1 MRLPRRLSS
10 RLALI
15 TAASVLAAVGLFTIL
30 AYLQIR
36 QDQYQR
42 LDEQLT
48 KTVETFRNN
57 LAVSGTPPKGLGTG
71 DSDITTVAPVVN
83 EVWYAGLNG
92 QPGFQRSGSVEGVTD
107 TRRVPLKTISP
118 RGIPRS
124 IGHEGH
130 SYRAIEVHFD
140 APPGGLRR
148 FGRFAVLS
156 DAAEGT
162 ISRTRNVLGFGA
174 LASAALALL
183 LVLFSARRGL
193 RPLIEVQAAAEH
205 VAESQDLGMRIRE
218 SGPGEVKGLA
228 SSMNL
233 MLSRLQDSQGRL
245 EGALEEQRRFAQD
258 ASHELRTPLT
268 AIRGH
273 IDILE
278 RYALPDGEREAVIG
292 EMGEAA
298 DRMKR
303 LVEGLL
309 ALARTEG
316 RGGPGERISL
326 VETLRETATLEGEAP
341 QLDSAEEDVF
351 VQGDREQLRGIFVNL
366 VENGRRYGGKVEVH
380 LRREDDVAI
389 IEVRDDGPGIA
400 REDRER
406 VFDRF
411 YRAPGLR
418 STPGS
423 GLGLA
428 IALQATERAGGHL
441 SLIDSERGACFEVR
455 LPIAPE
461 GDPIEVPP
469 GVQPVGHLD
478 DEE

>member
-15 TAASVLAAVGLFTIL
+15 TAASVLAAVGLFTVL

-36 QDQYQR
+36 DDQYAR
-42 LDEQLT
+42 LDNQLSAAAAT
-48 KTVETFRNN
+48 IRQNVETPDPGKPTLLDPDVKEKPSLVVEVLVPNDRGK
-57 LAVSGTPPKGLGTG
+57 LERST
-71 DSDITTVAPVVN
+71 DI
-83 EVWYAGLNG
+83 
-92 QPGFQRSGSVEGVTD
+92 SGVTD
-107 TRRVPLKTISP
+107 PVKLLSALPAMRVRESP
-118 RGIPRS
+118 HS
-124 IGHEGH
+124 IAYAGN
-130 SYRAIEVHFD
+130 SYRGLEISLPAS
-140 APPGGLRR
+140 GGRQR
-148 FGRFAVLS
+148 IGRIAVLS

-162 ISRTRNVLGFGA
+162 IAGTRNVLGFGA

-183 LVLFSARRGL
+183 LVLLSARRGL

-218 SGPGEVKGLA
+218 AGPGEVKGLA

-233 MLSRLQDSQGRL
+233 MLSRLQASQGRL

-278 RYALPDGEREAVIG
+278 RYALPDGEREVVIG

-316 RGGPGERISL
+316 RGGAGERVSL
-326 VETLRETATLEGEAP
+326 VETLRETATLVGEAP
-341 QLDSAEEDVF
+341 QLDSTDEDVF
-351 VQGDREQLRGIFVNL
+351 VQGDREQLRGIFINL

-380 LRREDDVAI
+380 LRREDDIAI
-389 IEVRDDGPGIA
+389 VEVRDNGPGISC
-400 REDRER
+400 EDRER

-428 IALQATERAGGHL
+428 IARQATERAGGHL
-441 SLIDSERGACFEVR
+441 QLIDAARGACFEVR

-461 GDPIEVPP
+461 GEPMEVPP
-469 GVQPVGHLD
+469 GVEPVGHLD
-478 DEE
+478 DDE